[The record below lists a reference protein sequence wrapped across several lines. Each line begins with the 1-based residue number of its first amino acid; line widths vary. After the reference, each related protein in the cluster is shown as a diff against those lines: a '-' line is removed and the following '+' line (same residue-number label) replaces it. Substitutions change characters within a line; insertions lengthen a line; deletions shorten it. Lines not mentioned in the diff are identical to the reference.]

1 MDDRAL
7 EVFLSVYRSLN
18 YTQTAKERHMSV
30 SAVSRS
36 IARLEQEL
44 GRALFDRDRRGMRPT
59 AAAESLRPLADQML
73 TDWRALKRV
82 VQPGIEL
89 QGDVRLYCSV
99 TATHRLL
106 SPLLAAYRST
116 YPGVRVLLQT
126 GDQADGIDHV
136 LKGEA
141 DAAVVALPASLASQ
155 LSFQSITTSKLHLC
169 LPPTSSEFW
178 SGRQPIAKKRFSQAL
193 EGAPWILPERGVSRR
208 LIDAWLEEEYD
219 EPPNVYARVAGHEAI
234 AAMVSLGLG
243 VGVVPQLV
251 VEASASAES
260 LQVLDLGSRIPKLD
274 VGVCVRSG
282 RLSDP
287 VIEGLWQVAN
297 EMKRDA
303 S

>member
-1 MDDRAL
+1 
-7 EVFLSVYRSLN
+7 
-18 YTQTAKERHMSV
+18 MSV

-36 IARLEQEL
+36 VSRLEQEL
-44 GRALFDRDRRGMRPT
+44 GRTLFDRDRRGMRPT
-59 AAAESLRPLADQML
+59 ASAARLRPMAEQML
-73 TDWRALKRV
+73 TDWRALKHS
-82 VQPGIEL
+82 VQPGMEL

-106 SPLLAAYRST
+106 SPLLTAYRSA

-136 LKGEA
+136 LKGDA
-141 DAAVVALPASLASQ
+141 DAAVIALPNNLAPQ

-169 LPPTSSEFW
+169 LPPDSSEFW
-178 SGRQPIAKKRFSQAL
+178 SDRPTFSKEQFSKSL
-193 EGAPWILPERGVSRR
+193 QGAPWILPERGVSRR

-219 EPPNVYARVAGHEAI
+219 ESVSVYARVAGHEAI

-251 VEASASAES
+251 VEASASADS

-274 VGVCVRSG
+274 VGICVRKG
-282 RLSDP
+282 RLGDP
-287 VIEGLWQVAN
+287 VIEGLWQVAS

-303 S
+303 H